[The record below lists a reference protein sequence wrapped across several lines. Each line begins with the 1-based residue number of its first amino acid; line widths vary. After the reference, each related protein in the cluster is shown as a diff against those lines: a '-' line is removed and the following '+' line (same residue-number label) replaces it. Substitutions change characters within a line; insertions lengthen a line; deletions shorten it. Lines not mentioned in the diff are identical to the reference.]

1 MVTLDKDICVK
12 GREVNVQ
19 MTEEKIKYYMDI
31 CEENAVMEENH
42 YGKPIYVIDINF
54 SKLVKL

>member
-1 MVTLDKDICVK
+1 MLDRFVCVK

-31 CEENAVMEENH
+31 CEETAVMEENH
-42 YGKPIYVIDINF
+42 YGKPSYVIDTNLL
-54 SKLVKL
+54 KLVKL

>member
-1 MVTLDKDICVK
+1 MLDTDVCVK

-19 MTEEKIKYYMDI
+19 MKIKFYMDI

-42 YGKPIYVIDINF
+42 YGKPIYVIDTNLL
-54 SKLVKL
+54 KLVKL

>member
-1 MVTLDKDICVK
+1 MLDRFVCVK

-31 CEENAVMEENH
+31 CEETAVMEENH
-42 YGKPIYVIDINF
+42 YGKPIYVIDTNLL
-54 SKLVKL
+54 KLVKL